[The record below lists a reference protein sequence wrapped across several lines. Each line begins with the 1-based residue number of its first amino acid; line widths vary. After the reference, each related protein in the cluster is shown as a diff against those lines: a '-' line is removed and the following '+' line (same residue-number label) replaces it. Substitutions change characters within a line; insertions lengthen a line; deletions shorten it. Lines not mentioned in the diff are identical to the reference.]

1 MRLPKRQ
8 NTAAIDNAGMIL
20 PALAL
25 TGLVLMANWGETQYP
40 WMSATILSLA
50 AATVV
55 LTAAFVLVET
65 RAAEPVIPM
74 RLFRNR
80 TFTVT
85 THSGSSSAP
94 G

>member
-1 MRLPKRQ
+1 MRLHKPQ
-8 NTAAIDNAGMIL
+8 NTAAIDYAGMIL

-25 TGLVLMANWGETQYP
+25 TGLVLNWGGTQYP
-40 WMSATILSLA
+40 WMSATILTLA